1 MPLITHVL
9 KAHERI
15 IMEYGTVSKN
25 TATDEGGGIFVS
37 YTSDS
42 LYAFAAVRRRP
53 SKPRFFGLVSRS
65 STEKSSYVTISAR
78 ELI

>member
-25 TATDEGGGIFVS
+25 TATDRGGGIFVR

-42 LYAFAAVRRRP
+42 LMPLRQYAAYR
-53 SKPRFFGLVSRS
+53 VSHAS
-65 STEKSSYVTISAR
+65 LA
-78 ELI
+78 

>member
-15 IMEYGTVSKN
+15 IIEYHIKN
-25 TATDEGGGIFVS
+25 TVTDRGSGIFVR

>member
-1 MPLITHVL
+1 MPLIAHVL

-25 TATDEGGGIFVS
+25 TATDRGDGIFAR

-42 LYAFAAVRRRP
+42 LY
-53 SKPRFFGLVSRS
+53 LCRS
-65 STEKSSYVTISAR
+65 TPPTE
-78 ELI
+78 